1 MGNSTINQLA
11 SVTSLS
17 SSDKLVVYDSNNGD
31 ARKASLSSLLTF
43 LEANFASPEYTVVIS
58 APIDGFNQQLAAATT
73 NIWLILNPDGSLS
86 EGTITMPPVADCFD
100 GQQLIVVTTSS
111 IVGDGLNVAG
121 NGATVLGAPS
131 QFGSESGFVL
141 RFNTLQQ
148 TWYTIAQ
155 NFGSQPAFSTLVI
168 STAIADINS
177 NEFLKVA
184 FALSAINEIT
194 IGNAATG
201 SSPSLQASGG
211 DTNVSL
217 ELSGKGTG
225 RVKVLDSAT
234 LNQTEVVGI
243 TSTQTLTNKT
253 LTSPVISTAT
263 LSNCTANVVL
273 FSTQGTLAALS
284 AFYPPATYKG
294 ARAYVTDAN
303 TTLTLGI
310 GTVVVGSGAN
320 FVPVYSDGTNYR
332 IG

>member
-58 APIDGFNQQLAAATT
+58 APIDGFNQQLAATTT
-73 NIWLILNPDGSLS
+73 NIWLILNPAGSLS
-86 EGTITMPPVADCFD
+86 GGTITMPPVADCFD

-111 IVGDGLNVAG
+111 IVGDGLTVAG
-121 NGATVLGAPS
+121 NGATVLAAPS
-131 QFGSESGFVL
+131 QFGSGSGFVL

-155 NFGSQPAFSTLVI
+155 NFGSQPAFSTLII
-168 STAIADINS
+168 STAIADTDS
-177 NEFLKVA
+177 NELLKIVQT
-184 FALSAINEIT
+184 SAAVNEIT
-194 IGNAATG
+194 IRNAATG
-201 SSPSLQASGG
+201 SAPSLKASGG

-225 RVKVLDSAT
+225 LVKVLDLNT
-234 LNQTEVVGI
+234 LLQTEIVGL
-243 TSTQTLTNKT
+243 TSIQDLTNKI
-253 LTSPVISTAT
+253 LTAAV
-263 LSNCTANVVL
+263 LVNCTADAIKTGPTTVSSLV
-273 FSTQGTLAALS
+273 AL
-284 AFYPPATYKG
+284 YPPATNKS
-294 ARAYVTDAN
+294 ARGFVTDSTQAM
-303 TTLTLGI
+303 TAGI
-310 GTVVVGSGAN
+310 GTAVIGGGAN
-320 FVPVYSDGTNYR
+320 NVPVYSDGTIYR

>member
-58 APIDGFNQQLAAATT
+58 APIDGFNQQLDAATT
-73 NIWLILNPDGSLS
+73 NIWLILNPDGSIS

-100 GQQLIVVTTSS
+100 GQQLIVVTTTA
-111 IVGDGLNVAG
+111 IVGDGLNVLG
-121 NGATVLGAPS
+121 NGAVVYGAPS
-131 QFGSESGFVL
+131 QFGANSGFVL

-148 TWYTIAQ
+148 AWYTIAQ

-177 NEFLKVA
+177 NAFLRVA
-184 FALSAINEIT
+184 FAASAVNEIT
-194 IGNAATG
+194 ITNAATG
-201 SSPSLQASGG
+201 SSPSLKASGG

-253 LTSPVISTAT
+253 LTSPVISSAT
-263 LSNCTANVVL
+263 LSGCTANVVL

-284 AFYPPATYKG
+284 ALFPPATNKG
-294 ARAYVTDAN
+294 ARAYITDAS

-310 GTVVVGSGAN
+310 GTVAVGGGAN

>member
-58 APIDGFNQQLAAATT
+58 APIDGFNQQLAATTT
-73 NIWLILNPDGSLS
+73 NIWLILNPAGSLS
-86 EGTITMPPVADCFD
+86 GGTITMPPVADCFD

-111 IVGDGLNVAG
+111 IVGDGLTVVG

-155 NFGSQPAFSTLVI
+155 NFGSQPAFSTLII
-168 STAIADINS
+168 STAIADTDS
-177 NEFLKVA
+177 NELLKIVQTA
-184 FALSAINEIT
+184 AAVNEIT
-194 IGNAATG
+194 IRNAATG

-263 LSNCTANVVL
+263 LSHCTANVVL
-273 FSTQGTLAALS
+273 FSTQGTLALLS
-284 AFYPPATYKG
+284 ALFPPATNKG
-294 ARAYVTDAN
+294 ARAYVTDAS

-310 GTVVVGSGAN
+310 GTVAVGVGVN

>member
-58 APIDGFNQQLAAATT
+58 APIDGFNQQLAATTT
-73 NIWLILNPDGSLS
+73 NIWLILNPAGSLS
-86 EGTITMPPVADCFD
+86 GGTITMPPVADCFD

-111 IVGDGLNVAG
+111 IVGDGLTVAG
-121 NGATVLGAPS
+121 NGATVLAAPS
-131 QFGSESGFVL
+131 QFGSGSGFVL

-155 NFGSQPAFSTLVI
+155 NFGSQPAFSTLII
-168 STAIADINS
+168 STAIADTDS
-177 NEFLKVA
+177 NELLKIVQTA
-184 FALSAINEIT
+184 AAVNEIT
-194 IGNAATG
+194 IRNAATG

-225 RVKVLDSAT
+225 RVKVLDLNT
-234 LNQTEVVGI
+234 LLQTEIVGL
-243 TSTQTLTNKT
+243 TSIQDLTNKI
-253 LTSPVISTAT
+253 LTAAV
-263 LSNCTANVVL
+263 LVNCTADAIKTGPTTVSSLV
-273 FSTQGTLAALS
+273 AL
-284 AFYPPATYKG
+284 YPPATNKS
-294 ARAYVTDAN
+294 ARGFVTDSTQAM
-303 TTLTLGI
+303 TAGI
-310 GTVVVGSGAN
+310 GTAVTGGGAN
-320 FVPVYSDGTNYR
+320 NVPVYSDGTIYR